1 MKRREF
7 MTLLGGAAAAWPLTA
22 RAQQPAMPVIGYFSA
37 RSSDSDVPMLAAFRQ
52 GLSEIGYVEGKNVAI
67 EFRWGEGQYDRMP
80 ALAEDLVRRE
90 VAVIVTSGGEISAQ
104 AAKVATATI
113 PIVFNIGDDPVRFG
127 LVTSLN
133 RPGGNL
139 TGVASFVRVL
149 EAKQIG
155 LLRELVPTAAV
166 IAFLVNPN
174 EPTAKTQIDD
184 AVEAARAVG
193 QQLIV
198 LRAGTEGEI
207 DETFAT
213 LVQQRA
219 GALLV
224 AAGPFFVTRA
234 HKFVALAARH
244 AVPAMYTRREFT
256 EAGGLISYGSSTAEL
271 YRQMGVY
278 TGRILKGEKPGDLP
292 VLQPTKFELVINLKT
307 AKALGLAL
315 SSGLLSIVDEV
326 IE

>member
-207 DETFAT
+207 DETFAN
-213 LVQQRA
+213 LSNSEPVHSSSPPARSSS
-219 GALLV
+219 
-224 AAGPFFVTRA
+224 PA
-234 HKFVALAARH
+234 HTNSLPWP
-244 AVPAMYTRREFT
+244 PAMRCQRCT
-256 EAGGLISYGSSTAEL
+256 
-271 YRQMGVY
+271 
-278 TGRILKGEKPGDLP
+278 
-292 VLQPTKFELVINLKT
+292 
-307 AKALGLAL
+307 LGANSPRLA
-315 SSGLLSIVDEV
+315 V
-326 IE
+326 